1 MRPGGLLFGMG
12 DPATVIDQYRR
23 YVQDGR
29 LEISEVMASEL
40 SELLLSK
47 KGISLAEQGHLVTA
61 LRDLANIQ
69 EMRTKWTESRAASG
83 MLVKARKK
91 YIKLLRSNG
100 MQQEAKVEAR
110 SEAIDEV
117 QRGRVRA
124 HEGALRAALS
134 HWKRARKVQPQLIE
148 AYWRPLDAH
157 ERIKSTLKGANKF
170 GLALAK
176 ILTSV
181 GPVNRVGESFQLQP
195 EDAEPQPLESL
206 LSDLSRWLKPEL
218 ALPAKASVA
227 LDSAKREIERQIAS
241 IEAGEQ
247 AANAK
252 LQAAIDTLQPAIDYH
267 EYSRGGSS

>member
-1 MRPGGLLFGMG
+1 MG

-40 SELLLSK
+40 SDLLLAK
-47 KGISLAEQGHLVTA
+47 KGKTLTEQGHLVTA
-61 LRDLANIQ
+61 LRDLSKIL
-69 EMRTKWTESRAASG
+69 EIRSKWKESRAAAS
-83 MLVKARKK
+83 MLVKARKR
-91 YIKLLRSNG
+91 YAKLLRSNG
-100 MQQEAKVEAR
+100 MRDEAR
-110 SEAIDEV
+110 NVSKTEAADED

-148 AYWRPLDAH
+148 AYWRPIEAH
-157 ERIKSTLKGANKF
+157 ERIKSTLKGANKV

-176 ILTSV
+176 ILNSV

-195 EDAEPQPLESL
+195 ENTEPQPLESL
-206 LSDLSRWLKPEL
+206 LSDMSRWLKPEL

-227 LDSAKREIERQIAS
+227 LDSAKREIERQITS

-252 LQAAIDTLQPAIDYH
+252 LQAAIDTLQPTVDYH
-267 EYSRGGSS
+267 EYSRGGTR

>member
-1 MRPGGLLFGMG
+1 MG

-40 SELLLSK
+40 SDLLLSK
-47 KGISLAEQGHLVTA
+47 KGKTLAEQGHLVTA
-61 LRDLANIQ
+61 LRDLASIQ
-69 EMRTKWTESRAASG
+69 EMRTKWKESRAAAS
-83 MLVKARKK
+83 MLVKARRR
-91 YIKLLRSNG
+91 YAKLLRSNG
-100 MQQEAKVEAR
+100 MREESRKASKAEAG
-110 SEAIDEV
+110 DEV

-134 HWKRARKVQPQLIE
+134 HWKRARKVQPHLIE
-148 AYWRPLDAH
+148 AYWRPLEAH
-157 ERIKSTLKGANKF
+157 EKIKSTLKGAGKL
-170 GLALAK
+170 GISLAK
-176 ILTSV
+176 ILISV

-195 EDAEPQPLESL
+195 ENTEAQPLETL
-206 LSDLSRWLKPEL
+206 LSNLSRWLKPEL

-227 LDSAKREIERQIAS
+227 LDASNRELNRQIAS

-252 LQAAIDTLQPAIDYH
+252 LQAAIDTLQPSIDYH
-267 EYSRGGSS
+267 EYSRGGTA

>member
-1 MRPGGLLFGMG
+1 MG

-40 SELLLSK
+40 SDLLLAK
-47 KGISLAEQGHLVTA
+47 KGKTLTEQGHLVTS
-61 LRDLANIQ
+61 LRDLSKIQ
-69 EMRTKWTESRAASG
+69 EMRSKWKESRAAAY
-83 MLVKARKK
+83 MLVKARKR
-91 YIKLLRSNG
+91 YGKLLRSSG
-100 MQQEAKVEAR
+100 MRDEAR
-110 SEAIDEV
+110 NVSKAEAADEV

-148 AYWRPLDAH
+148 AYWRPIEAH
-157 ERIKSTLKGANKF
+157 ERIKSTLKGAGKA
-170 GLALAK
+170 GLSLAK
-176 ILTSV
+176 VLTST
-181 GPVNRVGESFQLQP
+181 GPVGRVGDSFQLQP
-195 EDAEPQPLESL
+195 ENTEAQSLDSL
-206 LSDLSRWLKPEL
+206 LVDLARWVKPEL

-227 LDSAKREIERQIAS
+227 LEASKRELERQIAS

-252 LQAAIDTLQPAIDYH
+252 LQAAIDTLQPSLDYH
-267 EYSRGGSS
+267 EYSRGGTR

>member
-1 MRPGGLLFGMG
+1 MG

-47 KGISLAEQGHLVTA
+47 KGKSLDEQGHLVTA
-61 LRDLANIQ
+61 LRDLAKINEI
-69 EMRTKWTESRAASG
+69 RTKWKESRAAAS
-83 MLVKARKK
+83 MLVKARKR
-91 YIKLLRSNG
+91 YVKLLNSNG
-100 MQQEAKVEAR
+100 MHTEAKASAKAEA
-110 SEAIDEV
+110 ADEV

-124 HEGALRAALS
+124 HEGVLRAALS
-134 HWKRARKVQPQLIE
+134 HWKRARKVQPGLIE
-148 AYWRPLDAH
+148 AYWRPLEAH
-157 ERIKSTLKGANKF
+157 ENIKSTLKGAGKA

-181 GPVNRVGESFQLQP
+181 GPVNRIGESFQLQP
-195 EDAEPQPLESL
+195 DNTEAQPLEL
-206 LSDLSRWLKPEL
+206 LLPNLSRWLKPEL

-227 LDSAKREIERQIAS
+227 LDASKRELNRQIAS
-241 IEAGEQ
+241 IETGEQ

-252 LQAAIDTLQPAIDYH
+252 LQAAIDTLQPSIDYH
-267 EYSRGGSS
+267 EYSRSGTS

>member
-1 MRPGGLLFGMG
+1 MG

-40 SELLLSK
+40 SDLLLSK
-47 KGISLAEQGHLVTA
+47 KGRTLVEQGHLVTA
-61 LRDLANIQ
+61 LRDLAKIQ
-69 EMRTKWTESRAASG
+69 EMRTKWKESRAAGS
-83 MLVKARKK
+83 MLVKARKQ
-91 YIKLLRSNG
+91 YVKLLKGNG
-100 MQQEAKVEAR
+100 MQTEAR
-110 SEAIDEV
+110 GVAIAQAADEV

-134 HWKRARKVQPQLIE
+134 HWKRARKVQPALIE
-148 AYWRPLDAH
+148 AYWRPLEAH
-157 ERIKSTLKGANKF
+157 ENIKSSLKGAGKA

-181 GPVNRVGESFQLQP
+181 GPVNRVGDSFQLQP
-195 EDAEPQPLESL
+195 ENTEAQPLEAL
-206 LSDLSRWLKPEL
+206 LSNLSRWLKPEL

-227 LDSAKREIERQIAS
+227 LDASKRELNRQIAS

-252 LQAAIDTLQPAIDYH
+252 LQAAIDTLQPSIDYH
-267 EYSRGGSS
+267 EYSRGGTS

>member
-1 MRPGGLLFGMG
+1 MG

-110 SEAIDEV
+110 SEAIDEG

-227 LDSAKREIERQIAS
+227 LDSPTREIERQIAS

>member
-1 MRPGGLLFGMG
+1 MG

-40 SELLLSK
+40 SDMLLSK
-47 KGISLAEQGHLVTA
+47 KGKSLTEQGHLVTA
-61 LRDLANIQ
+61 LRDLAKIQ
-69 EMRTKWTESRAASG
+69 EIRTKWKESRAAAS
-83 MLVKARKK
+83 MLVKARKQ
-91 YIKLLRSNG
+91 YVRLLRSNG
-100 MQQEAKVEAR
+100 MQPEAQAAKNAEA
-110 SEAIDEV
+110 ADEV

-148 AYWRPLDAH
+148 AFWRPLEAH
-157 ERIKSTLKGANKF
+157 ERIKSTLKGAGKV
-170 GLALAK
+170 GLSLAK
-176 ILTSV
+176 VLISV

-195 EDAEPQPLESL
+195 ENTEAQPLESL
-206 LSDLSRWLKPEL
+206 LSDLVRWLKPEL

-227 LDSAKREIERQIAS
+227 LDASKRELSRQIAS

-267 EYSRGGSS
+267 EYSRGGTS